1 MRRSA
6 GRYESACMV
15 FSLVC
20 LYVMTASA
28 AAGSDGWRIVYDND
42 FSEDAGEA
50 WSIRATADTDVP
62 GERVLGPLGAERVRL
77 HLDDLPEHEHLR
89 VTVELA
95 VRGPWHS
102 GGLAWQW
109 AIGRVDR
116 APVLTTSFANEP
128 SASRNGEDGAA
139 RQGYPAPHRFGGYAA
154 GTASLADRLWDD
166 THAVYRLRLVMAHG
180 EPTLQLA
187 MEAWP
192 LGGDTWMLRRV
203 TIEASQT
210 LPRADAE
217 AAMADAF
224 DHHWVELG
232 ESEDGD
238 TGWDSVNWLVRQM
251 GIDAVRRRL
260 VDRLTQG
267 PDGEHIAALVGT
279 LDDDDFAMRE
289 QATEELRRMGG
300 LIEQELKIQLRDA
313 TSFETRSR
321 LKRVLERLEPPR
333 LDGPDRLRHKRAIL
347 ALRLAGG
354 DAAAAALDE
363 VIEGSRYEESVYFA
377 RWQRE
382 ALDYDGAVDR
392 IDRAMQ
398 LAREGLFE
406 QATAELGHAEPD
418 TAVGDR
424 LAAAQRRIAA
434 MAVAAGERDDLL
446 ERLEQEGDDPELRRQ
461 LAMLLLR
468 QLDDP
473 VAAWRAADPQ
483 QTLAA
488 PGEDDD
494 DMAMIALAGQWASGE
509 GELEPEALHRLGD
522 WYLSQAEQAGEGGEG
537 GEAAMLRRAVACFEA
552 LAARDRDR
560 VFAPDEAD
568 ATPASQ
574 PALVRQVR
582 LARQLLERIERHQ
595 GDRIDLLALVEVDGD
610 GVHGQ
615 WQRLPGGG
623 VAVSPGEFR
632 VLALPVWPTGS
643 YELRVRLRRTE
654 GNDGIFITVPAGEQ
668 RGNFNLAGWGS
679 TVSGLEWIGNRQA
692 NQNDTSR
699 RPSGIVQD
707 QWHELAVTVHLDD
720 DGNVE
725 LNSTLDGAP
734 FIDWS
739 GPSSLLSTA
748 AAWRAPEGRM
758 AIGAHSSR
766 VVFDAVELRVL
777 DGELRRFD
785 READ

>member
-1 MRRSA
+1 MPRIVGRYGSA
-6 GRYESACMV
+6 GMV
-15 FSLVC
+15 FSLLCVC
-20 LYVMTASA
+20 ALAAST

-42 FSEDAGEA
+42 FAEDAGEA
-50 WSIRATADTDVP
+50 WSIRATADTDDP

-102 GGLAWQW
+102 GGMAWQW

-116 APVLTTSFANEP
+116 APLFTTSFANEP
-128 SASRNGEDGAA
+128 SASRGGQDGAA
-139 RQGYPAPHRFGGYAA
+139 RQGYPAPKRFGRYAP
-154 GTASLADRLWDD
+154 GTARLADRLWDD

-192 LGGDTWMLRRV
+192 LGRDTWMLRRV
-203 TIEASQT
+203 TIEASQAH
-210 LPRADAE
+210 PPADA
-217 AAMADAF
+217 AAAVDDF
-224 DHHWVELG
+224 EEYWIRLG

-238 TGWDSVNWLVRQM
+238 AGWDSVNWLVRQV
-251 GIDAVRRRL
+251 GTDGVRRRL

-267 PDGEHIAALVGT
+267 PDAEQITALVGM
-279 LDDDDFAMRE
+279 LDDDDFATRE
-289 QATEELRRMGG
+289 QAMEELRRMGG
-300 LIEQELKIQLRDA
+300 LIEQELRQRLADGA
-313 TSFETRSR
+313 SFEARSR
-321 LKRVLERLEPPR
+321 LERVLERLEPPR
-333 LDGPDRLRHKRAIL
+333 LDGSDRLRQQRATL

-354 DAAAAALDE
+354 DAAAAVLDE
-363 VIEGSRYEESVYFA
+363 VIEGSRYEEIAYFFA

-382 ALDYDGAVDR
+382 ALDYDSAVDR
-392 IDRAMQ
+392 IERAMQ

-406 QATAELGHAEPD
+406 QATGELGRAEPG
-418 TAVGDR
+418 TAAGDR

-434 MAVAAGERDDLL
+434 MAVAAGERDELL
-446 ERLEQEGDDPELRRQ
+446 RRLEHDGDDAELRRQ
-461 LAMLLLR
+461 LAMLLLL

-473 VAAWRAADPQ
+473 VAAWGVVDPQ
-483 QTLAA
+483 RAIAA

-494 DMAMIALAGQWASGE
+494 DMAMIALAGQWVSGE
-509 GELEPEALHRLGD
+509 RELEVEALHRLGE
-522 WYLSQAEQAGEGGEG
+522 WYMSQAEEAGAA

-552 LAARDRDR
+552 IAARDRDR
-560 VFAPDEAD
+560 VFARDETD

-574 PALVRQVR
+574 PVLVRRVR

-595 GDRIDLLALVEVDGD
+595 GDRIDLLALAAVDGD

-654 GNDGIFITVPAGEQ
+654 GNDGIFIAVPAGEQ

-679 TVSGLEWIGNRQA
+679 TVSGLEWIGNRAA

-720 DGNVE
+720 NGNVE
-725 LNSTLDGAP
+725 LNSTLDGRP

-748 AAWRAPEGRM
+748 PAWRAPEGRM